1 MSDTSNQIIQTLEA
15 LHEDI
20 KSAKEALKE
29 NNVVL
34 DSNTTSTLTAEINK
48 IPTAIKESSVLEGF
62 NNGKNTLKGGFIY
75 NTDATT
81 LNNATA
87 VLLSANE
94 YKFPEGKT
102 VEIDFPSVEVA
113 YNVWNEKNSTFNIKT
128 TGTISDL
135 YNSILKP
142 IYKTFISKRILDR
155 KIDNQYRIKIYLDK
169 SNLDE
174 NNALVANEF
183 VFPNVNTDFY
193 YKEDDVDIR
202 VDKYKLNKFHF
213 SLNYKGK
220 HEEITCNELVV
231 DLDTIHSLGEIM
243 SHNGYEVIDINEYS
257 TFRNDSDAHI
267 INLPVFNVSYSGI
280 TAQYNGLYSNTYL
293 DLSTSM
299 LQKIT
304 NVQIRTED
312 SAENIARI
320 HQDKHLATI
329 LNILEIFN
337 TDGTKKYDA
346 KTKTFVDKDTYL
358 DNSEYFNMLKDR
370 NGYLSDR
377 NLMGLLY
384 PFNPVNAKEF
394 IDKQKDE
401 KKQALAKL
409 TIKPGYAYFSGI
421 SNPIPKDLFRFDDYN
436 QPAVFEEFPLL
447 SVDEDVVIFNRNSS
461 AEGSGKIIGSNEVKF
476 TLYDILDNSL
486 KNVLPLISLCAAS
499 PYVSGVTFN
508 GLTIQNSYNDRIK
521 ERNGITYNILT
532 GMARLLFAP
541 HNTKFKDTS
550 GNDIINV
557 ECYYAPLAYNSTIKR
572 VNIKSDSDYKGEL
585 QVLLNHGLVYQTVDP
600 VYDKPEVP
608 STPMKY
614 IIDKD
619 TSIVESDSK
628 TYRKTSNNY
637 LFHLGPAST
646 DEMTKYYD
654 KYVHVLCP
662 EDHPKLGTYEFC
674 KFRLP
679 LYNLD
684 ETKKYNY
691 SKKVWEPVGSTTDDS
706 LALETIYPTEYAEES
721 GRRTII
727 LYSNPGFELNAI

>member
-15 LHEDI
+15 IHSDI
-20 KSAKEALKE
+20 KAAKDTLKE
-29 NNVVL
+29 NNVAL
-34 DSNTTSTLTAEINK
+34 ESNATSTLSAEINK
-48 IPTAIKESSVLEGF
+48 MPTAIKESTVLEGF
-62 NNGKNTLKGGFIY
+62 NNGKNTLYGGFIY
-75 NTDATT
+75 NTDANT
-81 LNNATA
+81 LNNANA
-87 VLLSANE
+87 VLLSADE

-113 YNVWNEKNSTFNIKT
+113 YDVWNSKNSTFNIKT

-142 IYKTFISKRILDR
+142 IYKTFASKRLLDR

-169 SNLDE
+169 SNLDG
-174 NNALVANEF
+174 NNALTANEF

-202 VDKYKLNKFHF
+202 VDKYKVNKFHF

-231 DLDTIHSLGEIM
+231 DLDTIYTLGEVM
-243 SHNGYEVIDINEYS
+243 GHNGYEVIDNAEYS
-257 TFRNDSDAHI
+257 IFRDNKDAHI

-293 DLSTSM
+293 DLSTSV
-299 LQKIT
+299 IPT
-304 NVQIRTED
+304 IENVQIRTED

-337 TDGTKKYDA
+337 TDGTKKYDP

-358 DNSEYFNMLKDR
+358 SNSEYLNMLRDR

-384 PFNPVNAKEF
+384 PLSPVNAKEY

-401 KKQALAKL
+401 KKQALAAL
-409 TIKPGYAYFSGI
+409 TIKPGYAYFNGI
-421 SNPIPKDLFRFDDYN
+421 SNPIPKDLFKFDDYN
-436 QPAVFEEFPLL
+436 QPTVFEEFPLL
-447 SVDEDVVIFNRNSS
+447 AVDEDVIVFNRNSS

-476 TLYDILDNSL
+476 TVVDSLDNSL
-486 KNVLPLISLCAAS
+486 KNVLPLISVCAAS
-499 PYVSGVTFN
+499 PMVSGVTFN
-508 GLTIQNSYNDRIK
+508 GLTIQKSYNDRTV

-550 GNDIINV
+550 GNDINNI
-557 ECYYAPLAYNSTIKR
+557 ECYFAPLAYNSTVKR

-585 QVLLNHGLVYQTVDP
+585 QVLLNHGLVYQITDP

-608 STPMKY
+608 SSPMKY
-614 IIDKD
+614 IIDND
-619 TSIVESDSK
+619 TSIVESSSK

-646 DEMTKYYD
+646 DEMAKYYD
-654 KYVHVLCP
+654 KYVHILCP

-706 LALETIYPTEYAEES
+706 LALEAIYPTEYAEES
-721 GRRTII
+721 SRRFITVFA
-727 LYSNPGFELNAI
+727 NPGYELNSI

>member
-15 LHEDI
+15 IHSDI
-20 KSAKEALKE
+20 KAAKDTLKE
-29 NNVVL
+29 NNVAL
-34 DSNTTSTLTAEINK
+34 DSNATSTLSAEINK
-48 IPTAIKESSVLEGF
+48 MPTAIKESTVLEGF
-62 NNGKNTLKGGFIY
+62 NNGKNTLYGGFIY
-75 NTDATT
+75 NTDANT
-81 LNNATA
+81 LNNANA
-87 VLLSANE
+87 VLLSADE

-113 YNVWNEKNSTFNIKT
+113 YDVWNSKNSTFNIKT

-135 YNSILKP
+135 YNNILKP
-142 IYKTFISKRILDR
+142 IYKTFASKRLLDR

-169 SNLDE
+169 SNLDG
-174 NNALVANEF
+174 NNALTANEF

-202 VDKYKLNKFHF
+202 VDKYKVNKFHF

-231 DLDTIHSLGEIM
+231 DLDTIHTLGEAM
-243 SHNGYEVIDINEYS
+243 GHNGYEVIDNAEYA
-257 TFRNDSDAHI
+257 TFRDDKDAHI

-280 TAQYNGLYSNTYL
+280 TAQYNGMYSNTYL
-293 DLSTSM
+293 DLSTSVVP
-299 LQKIT
+299 LIE

-312 SAENIARI
+312 SADNIARI

-337 TDGTKKYDA
+337 TDGTKKYDP

-358 DNSEYFNMLKDR
+358 SNSEYLNMLRDR

-384 PFNPVNAKEF
+384 PLSPVNAKEY

-401 KKQALAKL
+401 KKQALAAL
-409 TIKPGYAYFSGI
+409 TIKPGYAYFNGI
-421 SNPIPKDLFRFDDYN
+421 SNPIHKDLFKFDDYN
-436 QPAVFEEFPLL
+436 QPTVFEEFPLL
-447 SVDEDVVIFNRNSS
+447 AVDEDVIVFNRNSS

-476 TLYDILDNSL
+476 TVVDALDNSL
-486 KNVLPLISLCAAS
+486 KNVLPLISVCAAS
-499 PYVSGVTFN
+499 PMVSGVTFN
-508 GLTIQNSYNDRIK
+508 GLTIQKSYNDRTV

-550 GNDIINV
+550 GNDINNI
-557 ECYYAPLAYNSTIKR
+557 ECYFAPLAYNSTVKR

-585 QVLLNHGLVYQTVDP
+585 QVLLNHGLVYQITDP

-608 STPMKY
+608 SNPMKY
-614 IIDKD
+614 IIDND
-619 TSIVESDSK
+619 TSIVESSSK

-646 DEMTKYYD
+646 DEMAKYYD

-706 LALETIYPTEYAEES
+706 LALEAIYPTEYAEES
-721 GRRTII
+721 GRRSITVFA
-727 LYSNPGFELNAI
+727 NPGFELNTI

>member
-15 LHEDI
+15 IHNDI
-20 KSAKEALKE
+20 KAAKDTLKE
-29 NNVVL
+29 NNVAL
-34 DSNTTSTLTAEINK
+34 ESNATSTLSAEINK
-48 IPTAIKESSVLEGF
+48 IPTAIKESGNLIGF
-62 NNGKNTLKGGFIY
+62 NNGKNTLQGGFIY
-75 NTDATT
+75 NTDDTT
-81 LNNATA
+81 LNNANA
-87 VLLSANE
+87 VLLSADE

-113 YNVWNEKNSTFNIKT
+113 YDVWNSKNSTFNIKT
-128 TGTISDL
+128 NGAISDL

-142 IYKTFISKRILDR
+142 IYKTFASKRLLDR

-169 SNLDE
+169 SNLDV
-174 NNALVANEF
+174 NNALTTNEF

-202 VDKYKLNKFHF
+202 IDKYKLNKFHF

-220 HEEITCNELVV
+220 HEEITCNELVI
-231 DLDTIHSLGEIM
+231 DLDTIHALGEVM
-243 SHNGYEVIDINEYS
+243 GHNGYEVIDNAEYS
-257 TFRNDSDAHI
+257 TFRDDKDAHI
-267 INLPVFNVSYSGI
+267 INLPIFNVSYSGI

-293 DLSTSM
+293 DLSTSVIP
-299 LQKIT
+299 LIE

-337 TDGTKKYDA
+337 TDGTKKYDP

-358 DNSEYFNMLKDR
+358 SNSEYLNMLRDR
-370 NGYLSDR
+370 NGYFS
-377 NLMGLLY
+377 NGSLMGLLY
-384 PFNPVNAKEF
+384 PLNPVNAKEF

-401 KKQALAKL
+401 KKQALAAL
-409 TIKPGYAYFSGI
+409 TIKPGYAYFNSI
-421 SNPIPKDLFRFDDYN
+421 SNPIPKDLFKFDDYN
-436 QPAVFEEFPLL
+436 QPTVFDEFPLL
-447 SVDEDVVIFNRNSS
+447 AVDEDVIVFNRNSS

-476 TLYDILDNSL
+476 TVVDSLDNSL
-486 KNVLPLISLCAAS
+486 KNVLPLISVCAAS
-499 PYVSGVTFN
+499 PYMSGVTFN
-508 GLTIQNSYNDRIK
+508 GLTIQKSYNDRTV
-521 ERNGITYNILT
+521 ERNGIIYNILT

-550 GNDIINV
+550 GNNITNI
-557 ECYYAPLAYNSTIKR
+557 ECYYAPLAYNSTVKR

-585 QVLLNHGLVYQTVDP
+585 QVLLNHGLVYQITDP

-608 STPMKY
+608 SNPMKY
-614 IIDKD
+614 IIDND
-619 TSIVESDSK
+619 TSIVESGSK

-646 DEMTKYYD
+646 DEMAKYYD

-706 LALETIYPTEYAEES
+706 LALEAIYPTEYAEES
-721 GRRTII
+721 GRRSITV
-727 LYSNPGFELNAI
+727 YSNPGFELNAI